1 MKKFLLKT
9 ILLLFALVLG
19 TGVSWAET
27 VTYTISSKNTL
38 STTGTAPAGSSATI
52 VETYSTSKQM
62 TSGNSQ
68 TLTLSGYEGYKI
80 TGITLSMKSNA
91 SKGAGSLSVTAGE
104 TEIAGI
110 SNAAFN
116 TASWYGA
123 WSTSYVD
130 INVSLDNDPYEIQA
144 DEKVVFVIA
153 ATQNS
158 LYCQS
163 YTLIY
168 EEATGGGGSEL
179 EASDLALTDA
189 PKALNF
195 DLYNNASDQVINY
208 TTSSTGAVTIANSEY
223 ANFAIDQEK
232 KTITVTPTAVTPST
246 QTITV
251 NQAADETYN
260 AGSTTFTLTITDSTP
275 IPTHTVTFSVNG
287 ETSTGEVEEGAAIE
301 FPDDPADVNG
311 KTFVGWVAVAIDGT
325 TDDAPEFVSSANM
338 GKSDITYYA
347 VFALASG
354 GGSSN
359 VTKSYGFETESDS
372 DWTIDGPVRTSSDAN
387 TGSYAGR
394 INTNNTYVTFNNKVK
409 VKEFSFAFMRTSN
422 NSNYNVYIETSED
435 NSNWTAEATYAMG
448 TFNNGTYLTKTLE
461 FDGTQELY
469 VRFHCYNTTAVRYV
483 DDVTITYVSGGV
495 SYSGYC
501 TTVADAVAV
510 TSVSVDATASVNVGK
525 TTTLTAAVSPDNAT
539 NKNVTWA
546 SSNESIATVDENG
559 VVTGVS
565 AGEATITVT
574 SVADDTKTATC
585 TVTVTTVAV
594 TGVSVDATA
603 SVNVGKTTTL
613 TAAVSP
619 DNATNKNVTWASS
632 NESIATVDENG
643 VVTGVSAG
651 EATITVTSVAD
662 DTKTATCTVTVS
674 VVPGTL
680 ARPYTVAE
688 AKAAIDN
695 EGNVTDVYVE
705 GIISQI
711 DNYDPS
717 YHSLTYWISADGT
730 TESQQFEVYSGKGF
744 GGANF
749 SSINDL
755 EIGDRVVVKGNIKK
769 YNDIYE
775 FNYNNQLVSR
785 VEKPASDLAK
795 TSNIA
800 LDVKNNALTANIA
813 DHISSSSAGAY
824 TYESA
829 DETVATVSAEGVVT
843 GLKVGTTTITV
854 NQAATLSYKAG
865 SVVINVT
872 VQDTRVAATTIPAIN
887 ISSLPS
893 DDEGGTI
900 VVVNPVKADEGVTFS
915 FESSDENVLDIEGDE
930 YYVIGIGTATV
941 TVTATASNSALYKN
955 VTETFEVTVNAAEKS
970 ENVIELAFDSYSTV
984 WGTNLEG
991 IVGGSQGFDG
1001 TITATSSNPKVLKV
1015 AVDAE
1020 GNVTVT
1026 PVAVGSATVTFSA
1039 AETASFLAADDVQ
1052 QVFTIT
1058 APAGIT
1064 TAPASGEVTYT
1075 FDFTDNTDWAFPTDY
1090 LTGENT
1096 YTKDGKTITLNT
1108 PDNSN
1113 GYKFNTNVILIG
1125 KSGATLTLPAFDK
1138 PVTKI
1143 TTTGVSGASGK
1154 VKQNIYVGET
1164 AVSTETTSAK
1174 DDHEYII
1181 NPEYQAP
1188 GTIYTFKVTNAN
1200 NTQLSDLTVHMNQDP
1215 SETVTLNKYGY
1226 ATYCSV
1232 NPMDFS
1238 STEGYTAWRVN
1249 SIASD
1254 GTITFKKITEAIK
1267 GGQGVLLY
1275 NIDADGENTSSVNVK
1290 FASSDYELVGNLL
1303 VGTTAPTYVEETSVY
1318 GLSGDSFKKNSAA
1331 GTIGANKAYLDA
1343 DDIPNE
1349 VQAFTFVF
1357 EDDETGITETRTV
1370 TREEVE
1376 SIFNLAGQRLNRTQ
1390 KGINIVNGK
1399 KVFIKK

>member
-525 TTTLTAAVSPDNAT
+525 TTTLTAT
-539 NKNVTWA
+539 
-546 SSNESIATVDENG
+546 
-559 VVTGVS
+559 
-565 AGEATITVT
+565 
-574 SVADDTKTATC
+574 
-585 TVTVTTVAV
+585 
-594 TGVSVDATA
+594 
-603 SVNVGKTTTL
+603 
-613 TAAVSP
+613 VSP

>member
-510 TSVSVDATASVNVGK
+510 TS
-525 TTTLTAAVSPDNAT
+525 
-539 NKNVTWA
+539 
-546 SSNESIATVDENG
+546 
-559 VVTGVS
+559 
-565 AGEATITVT
+565 
-574 SVADDTKTATC
+574 
-585 TVTVTTVAV
+585 
-594 TGVSVDATA
+594 VSVDATA